1 MDWTEICRLAGGC
14 FPALGDKWC
23 EQMNYKKGLQILELE
38 WNIQK

>member
-14 FPALGDKWC
+14 FPGLGDELC
-23 EQMNYKKGLQILELE
+23 EQMNYKKRLQILELE